1 MNVDWVRCI
10 GVLVYSIFIQFICDH
25 MCVYIYYISETI
37 GDTTPADSLWF
48 GKFETSTLVYSVLGA
63 QEL

>member
-1 MNVDWVRCI
+1 M
-10 GVLVYSIFIQFICDH
+10 YSIFIQLICDH
-25 MCVYIYYISETI
+25 MYIYYISETI